1 MKSNILLSLIS
12 ATLLLSGCGNE
23 ESDLTQTENTT
34 NIVVEKSQLRGSAT
48 LANATLCLDLNRDAQ
63 CDADEPQTQTQNDG
77 SYTLTLDSP
86 AIEGDRIL
94 STGGDNLI
102 LDEKNKQIKI
112 MTTYHE
118 GMQIHNIS
126 TLTTLVAQSIENGKE
141 HSDAVAY
148 IADRYK
154 IESTLIEENPLD
166 SLHDEEK
173 QLHYFAT
180 LAMEK
185 YYLQQVNN
193 NTLLNAPQ
201 KSAGLNL
208 GFISFD
214 QAQNALDYFDIF
226 SQNVQRALYLALLL
240 GNSYLNDFLEYLGV
254 KSSGDNY
261 DFPQD
266 VAVSDLNPT
275 LTKVYNDTLRDITR
289 EEQNALVLQLQESA
303 VQEKLYK
310 DIETIYNSSDVDSK
324 KIFLSSLVAAVDDE
338 RATQSIVLMMRVPTE
353 ESSAVKAQLVRS
365 ILALVRN
372 ASGEINSNN
381 SNPLYNYILQNP
393 EGEYATTAASA
404 VFKIGVH
411 HTSFFLLELLQEEYS
426 NNSFLPTMADGIK
439 FTVADIRSETATK
452 NVLYFYEDTKSTK
465 EYKDLLRHSLSEI
478 ANELAINKLYE
489 IAATID
495 DSSIFYKIIA
505 EFQNLQRVAPAAT
518 TIINSRLKSND
529 ISFASEN
536 LREEISA
543 IFAQ

>member
-1 MKSNILLSLIS
+1 VKSNILLSLIS